1 MVGKAQ
7 APQAH
12 PHPHDML
19 TPPGRAAGRPR
30 SPSIPAVTQRG
41 QRQGQGPGETRD
53 HATRTAR
60 THHTG
65 PQARIPDTMSVTL
78 GMLLLMG
85 LVSIGLAMIL
95 VYTLNRANSED
106 SSGWMAFSLR
116 TLHAEQTRDAQQLE
130 IAQLERELEG
140 ARRASATAV
149 AQPPPLPT
157 AAPIPTAQSWQ
168 QPPLAL
174 ILSAPVYKQQRSLSC
189 ESSAASMAANF
200 FGVTASE
207 QSILD
212 ALPIHENPHLG
223 FRGNVDGPYGGI
235 EDYGVYAEPVR
246 VALAELG
253 LEVEHLTGG
262 IEAIKE
268 HLRQGRL
275 VIAWITYELQPQS
288 PSQVLLSDGQV
299 VTLVPYE
306 HVVLVVGYNEE
317 GLWVND
323 PYSGTR
329 TFYPEGDFVRSF
341 AYLSNMGLVVN
352 RPEVR

>member
-30 SPSIPAVTQRG
+30 SPSTPAVTQRG

-140 ARRASATAV
+140 ARRELEGARRASATAV

-157 AAPIPTAQSWQ
+157 AAPILRHRAGGS
-168 QPPLAL
+168 PPW
-174 ILSAPVYKQQRSLSC
+174 P
-189 ESSAASMAANF
+189 
-200 FGVTASE
+200 
-207 QSILD
+207 
-212 ALPIHENPHLG
+212 
-223 FRGNVDGPYGGI
+223 
-235 EDYGVYAEPVR
+235 
-246 VALAELG
+246 
-253 LEVEHLTGG
+253 
-262 IEAIKE
+262 
-268 HLRQGRL
+268 
-275 VIAWITYELQPQS
+275 
-288 PSQVLLSDGQV
+288 
-299 VTLVPYE
+299 
-306 HVVLVVGYNEE
+306 
-317 GLWVND
+317 
-323 PYSGTR
+323 
-329 TFYPEGDFVRSF
+329 
-341 AYLSNMGLVVN
+341 
-352 RPEVR
+352 